1 MRGGEHNVG
10 GRAVW
15 DGGLMID
22 LSLMKGV
29 HINAR
34 YCIAVSEGGAPW
46 KDLNRETRLHC
57 LAVTG
62 GVVGRTG
69 VAGLTLGGGL
79 GWLVPKHGLA
89 LDNLIAVIDSTLV
102 PFRGFTLLLALFL
115 NAHPPSDRKGAPPA
129 PETRSASLRSSGF
142 VGGFVGGPER
152 SGARRGAEDF
162 RTRVS
167 PPVR

>member
-1 MRGGEHNVG
+1 MHDRPSTTRLEISVRGGEHNVG
-10 GRAVW
+10 GSAVW

-34 YCIAVSEGGAPW
+34 Y
-46 KDLNRETRLHC
+46 
-57 LAVTG
+57 
-62 GVVGRTG
+62 
-69 VAGLTLGGGL
+69 
-79 GWLVPKHGLA
+79 
-89 LDNLIAVIDSTLV
+89 STLV